1 MGKEIERKFLVKG
14 DAWKALAPGI
24 RYRQGYLN
32 SSFDRTVRVRTIGD
46 QGFITVKGPN
56 NGIAR
61 LEFEYV
67 IPADDANEM
76 LTELAEKPLIEKNRY
91 RFFGESTSGKWMSFS
106 ETTRD
111 SSSRRSSSEASMSR
125 LRNRSG
131 LERRSQAIP
140 ATTIQTSSPTRI
152 PSGSKAAFH
161 IEEPRKNA
169 VPPGDLRTAMG
180 EVAVLLFSAES
191 IRVFCDTGN
200 AKCDRGF
207 LFTLIRA

>member
-32 SSFDRTVRVRTIGD
+32 SSIDRTVRVRTIGD

-61 LEFEYV
+61 LEFEHV

-91 RFFGESTSGKWMSFS
+91 RILRGKHVWEVDEFLGEN
-106 ETTRD
+106 
-111 SSSRRSSSEASMSR
+111 A
-125 LRNRSG
+125 G
-131 LERRSQAIP
+131 LVVAEIELGSVDEPFEKPEWIGG
-140 ATTIQTSSPTRI
+140 PT
-152 PSGSKAAFH
+152 
-161 IEEPRKNA
+161 
-169 VPPGDLRTAMG
+169 LCMAMCL
-180 EVAVLLFSAES
+180 VS
-191 IRVFCDTGN
+191 RVFCTSGMEKLSSAFMFGADE
-200 AKCDRGF
+200 
-207 LFTLIRA
+207 LVMVV

>member
-76 LTELAEKPLIEKNRY
+76 LTELAEKPLIEKY
-91 RFFGESTSGKWMSFS
+91 GGVTAEGIVESALDSSGK
-106 ETTRD
+106 
-111 SSSRRSSSEASMSR
+111 AR
-125 LRNRSG
+125 LGSG
-131 LERRSQAIP
+131 
-140 ATTIQTSSPTRI
+140 
-152 PSGSKAAFH
+152 
-161 IEEPRKNA
+161 
-169 VPPGDLRTAMG
+169 
-180 EVAVLLFSAES
+180 
-191 IRVFCDTGN
+191 
-200 AKCDRGF
+200 
-207 LFTLIRA
+207 